1 MDESSVVDKSSV
13 VDESNVTATHK
24 SGTAAVVGL
33 GLIGGSVGMAL
44 RAASWH
50 VIGFDSSSAQLE
62 QALAAGAIDVIGGT
76 VKGAGRE
83 SFKHFKQLDECD
95 IAIVATPVDSLAG
108 IARALLDANVPV
120 VTDVGSVKTPVVAA
134 VPDAHFV
141 AGHPMAGSEQEGLL
155 GAYADMFKGATWV
168 LTPTEHTD
176 DIALAVVRRVATQ
189 LGANVV
195 TVTPACHDMLVAMVS
210 HVPHLTAV
218 TLLRM
223 AQRRASQHTAVFKLA
238 AGGFRD
244 MTRVASGHPGIW
256 PEICAQNSAAISD
269 VLDELIAELTS
280 LRVIVSKNDHHELM
294 SQLHVARATRMSLPV
309 ATTRSKHLSDV
320 RVPVPDEKGQL
331 AKITT
336 LASDLDVN
344 IYDVHIVHSIEGS
357 QGVVTL
363 LVDTSCSTQLQQE
376 LLKLGYRATISAV
389 THTFS

>member
-1 MDESSVVDKSSV
+1 MGNGSAVSSVGKGCDTASS
-13 VDESNVTATHK
+13 DTATHR
-24 SGTAAVVGL
+24 SGTAVVVGL

-62 QALAAGAIDVIGGT
+62 QALAAGAIDTIGGT
-76 VKGAGRE
+76 VKGTGGE
-83 SFKHFKQLDECD
+83 SFKRLDKCD

-120 VTDVGSVKTPVVAA
+120 VTDVGSVKTPVVTV
-134 VPDAHFV
+134 VPDPHFV

-155 GAYADMFKGATWV
+155 GADANMFKGATWV

-176 DIALAVVRRVATQ
+176 DIALAVVRRVVTQ

-195 TVTPACHDMLVAMVS
+195 TVTPECHDMLVAMVS

-223 AQRRASQHTAVFKLA
+223 AQRRASEHAAVFKLA

-269 VLDELIAELTS
+269 VLDELVAELTS
-280 LRVIVSKNDHHELM
+280 LRAIVSKNDRNELM
-294 SQLHVARATRMSLPV
+294 SQLHIARATRMSLPV
-309 ATTRSKHLSDV
+309 ATIRSQHLSDV

-363 LVDTSCSTQLQQE
+363 LVDTNRSTQLQQE
-376 LLKLGYRATISAV
+376 LFKLGYRATISAV